1 MQLLIPSS
9 PDVLHL
15 PLLKL
20 EGTCGRDRAKGLYNH
35 RLHAVAQNFL
45 ERVVLLY
52 MARHL
57 EPTNSRPG
65 VGLSFCPT
73 SLHQEG
79 INVLKA
85 RLDFLPHV

>member
-15 PLLKL
+15 SLLKL
-20 EGTCGRDRAKGLYNH
+20 EGTCSRNRAKGLYNH

-57 EPTNSRPG
+57 EARSRFVILSDFSSPRG
-65 VGLSFCPT
+65 PHGL
-73 SLHQEG
+73 
-79 INVLKA
+79 NVLKA